1 MLAKPSNTSPVECD
15 LSQLEIAATKHRNHL
30 KPYNLEHFFYWL
42 HWKFQSNQLTTMDT
56 KWKSWNSE
64 TDVIPDVM
72 LKVWYIWQTLEQQI
86 LNKYL
91 YKYLQKLLHT
101 FLLQNNKELKLS
113 WVTTFY
119 LTSMCQFSLKIWN
132 SIVYFSKLIEK
143 KSVFILKV
151 MQVLVQDLLQ
161 SNLS

>member
-1 MLAKPSNTSPVECD
+1 
-15 LSQLEIAATKHRNHL
+15 
-30 KPYNLEHFFYWL
+30 
-42 HWKFQSNQLTTMDT
+42 
-56 KWKSWNSE
+56 
-64 TDVIPDVM
+64 M

>member
-1 MLAKPSNTSPVECD
+1 
-15 LSQLEIAATKHRNHL
+15 
-30 KPYNLEHFFYWL
+30 
-42 HWKFQSNQLTTMDT
+42 
-56 KWKSWNSE
+56 
-64 TDVIPDVM
+64 M

-119 LTSMCQFSLKIWN
+119 LTSMCQFPLKIWN